1 MPDSK
6 TVKNILKPS
15 YEKRVLF
22 FLITDTLVFFVGLF
36 LGLLF
41 RFNFDIPKNYGIKLE
56 YWVFISA
63 IIKIAFLW
71 FSDVYKLNWRF
82 VSINEFYKIVK
93 SLFLASILIYF
104 GNAVLQKFFSD
115 YSLPRSSVIID
126 FFVSTFFVLMVRAS
140 RRVYF
145 EIINP
150 PKIEKTKRTLII
162 GAGDSGERIVR
173 ELKKGKNE
181 YEPIV
186 FVDDDLSKQN
196 TIIHQ
201 IRVEG
206 TLNDIEKI
214 VKKHSIDSA
223 IIAIT
228 TLHHSKVK
236 NLFDRLNK
244 IGIKEIKI
252 VPTIDRLPSSD
263 VTVKDLKDIS
273 IEDLLA
279 RETIEIDSKQVGSLI
294 NGKVVMVTGAGGSIG
309 SEIVNQLFRF
319 NPKIVIGYEI
329 DETELHT
336 LQLRFKDK
344 PFEPIV
350 GDVKDR
356 KKIEETVKKYRP
368 SLIFHAAAYKHVPM
382 MERFPEEAVQTNVFG
397 TFNLVK
403 IAMKYGVEKFIN
415 ISTDKAVNPTSI
427 MGATKRVAE
436 MICRA
441 YDKTGTTK
449 FISVRFG
456 NVLGSRG
463 SAVPIFIEQIKKGGP
478 VTVTHPEMKRY
489 FMSIPEAVLLV
500 FQAASMGEGGEV
512 FVLDMGEPVKIVDL
526 VERLIK
532 LEGFEPYKDIDITFT
547 GIREGEKLFE
557 ELLTAE
563 EGTLKTKHS
572 KIYTAKIPKAY
583 NIEDITFNIEVLK
596 NSIQSGSREVIKER
610 LKKLVHFFK
619 DE

>member
-41 RFNFDIPKNYGIKLE
+41 RFNFDIPKNYGIRLE

-356 KKIEETVKKYRP
+356 KKIEETIKRYRP

-403 IAMKYGVEKFIN
+403 IAMKYDVEKYIN

-436 MICRA
+436 MVCRA

-610 LKKLVHFFK
+610 LKKLVPFFK
-619 DE
+619 DK